1 MRRFGF
7 IVLLALILILV
18 LLLVLPNLK
27 GCSSNSS
34 VEESSSITSLIARYV
49 TGESNDGLCDFCG
62 APSTTTKRGYEVCDD
77 CYGQAVSYYKKNY

>member
-7 IVLLALILILV
+7 ILLLALLLILA

-34 VEESSSITSLIARYV
+34 VEEGSSITSLISRYV

-62 APSTTTKRGYEVCDD
+62 SPATTKKRGYELCDD
-77 CYGQAVSYYKKNY
+77 CYNQAVEYYKKNY